1 MADETYAPKPL
12 PPEPVIHWPT
22 RLGWT
27 LWSYLSW
34 PWQVRQLKAAGFRRV
49 GWMTWETGPPEPPRI
64 EFGEGQL
71 FIGPVGTE
79 FGSEGWQHIG
89 AVGGVTMGRSI
100 EVTMPQADPSHNV
113 NVRAC
118 QGISPA
124 VAAELAEG
132 IRRLADDEVL
142 ANSPLCPVELEE
154 LPPSP

>member
-27 LWSYLSW
+27 LWSYLTW

-49 GWMTWETGPPEPPRI
+49 GWMTWETGP
-64 EFGEGQL
+64 
-71 FIGPVGTE
+71 
-79 FGSEGWQHIG
+79 
-89 AVGGVTMGRSI
+89 
-100 EVTMPQADPSHNV
+100 
-113 NVRAC
+113 
-118 QGISPA
+118 
-124 VAAELAEG
+124 
-132 IRRLADDEVL
+132 DDDYVL